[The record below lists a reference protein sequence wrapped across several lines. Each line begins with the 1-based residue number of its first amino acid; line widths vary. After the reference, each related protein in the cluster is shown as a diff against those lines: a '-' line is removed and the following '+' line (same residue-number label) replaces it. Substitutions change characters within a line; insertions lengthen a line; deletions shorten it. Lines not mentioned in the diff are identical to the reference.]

1 MAAAISKTRTFI
13 RQRGLRVVAVQIAPH
28 SGEAS
33 ASVSLH
39 LGGRSAT
46 RKQQTSRAYLLT
58 LLIFRRV
65 YGFADNVVVD
75 LFGRLGLCRFCRGR
89 WRSRW
94 RCLWLYWRTSRHWWC
109 RRLIAQWHYRWRN
122 PSLGWG
128 DRRRGGRRDGKRL
141 RRRLRDSLPHPNRLH
156 SDRGRPS
163 TRPMIQQNEHNPRQ
177 TKPQKRAKQSRN
189 VQITL
194 AKVQRGLRV
203 FSL

>member
-89 WRSRW
+89 WSRCP
-94 RCLWLYWRTSRHWWC
+94 CLWLYWRTIRHSWC
-109 RRLIAQWHYRWRN
+109 RRLIAQWHYRCRN
-122 PSLGWG
+122 PSWGWG
-128 DRRRGGRRDGKRL
+128 DRRRGGRCDGKRL
-141 RRRLRDSLPHPNRLH
+141 GCRLRDSLPHPNRLH
-156 SDRGRPS
+156 SDRGWPS
-163 TRPMIQQNEHNPRQ
+163 PRPMIQQNEHHPRQ

-203 FSL
+203 FA

>member
-1 MAAAISKTRTFI
+1 MTDLGTLP
-13 RQRGLRVVAVQIAPH
+13 GD
-28 SGEAS
+28 S
-33 ASVSLH
+33 ASV
-39 LGGRSAT
+39 A
-46 RKQQTSRAYLLT
+46 RAYLT
-58 LLIFRRV
+58 LLVFRRV

-163 TRPMIQQNEHNPRQ
+163 TRPMIQQNKHNPRQ
-177 TKPQKRAKQSRN
+177 TKPQNRAKQSRN

-203 FSL
+203 SAYDLRHKGQEQIVGEGNEQFPYSLGQDHGSHE